1 MKIICKDKTEMYEI
15 VGIFADNEYCPTHF
29 GGKCNFDCWCKPRK
43 NQTQVEVCES
53 CWYSSGL
60 IEVIS

>member
-1 MKIICKDKTEMYEI
+1 MYEI
-15 VGIFADNEYCPTHF
+15 IGIFADNEYCPTHF
-29 GGKCNFDCWCKPRK
+29 GGECNSDCWCKPRK
-43 NQTQVEVCES
+43 NQTKVEVCES